1 MLDRHAFTSIA
12 ATAVGKCSLGL
23 PVVVHSG
30 GLRRQE
36 RTQSGR
42 YGEQRSDPTVDF
54 AARGPVV
61 KGNYGTLTGN
71 TRPQAEVFNGTAP
84 AATATA
90 GLSGSDDRV
99 RTADASGDVVPAGNG
114 GYQLNFENADV
125 GAVSKAILGDILK
138 SNYLVDKRVAGQ
150 ITLTSSQPVPRARL
164 VPLLESALAGLG
176 ATVVK
181 DQDLY
186 RVVPSADPGGI
197 GAVDSHGEG
206 EGFGTSVITAK
217 YMPAANL
224 AHLLEGFGSRPGS
237 VKSDPGTNLVIIQG
251 TASERRAA
259 IDAAGLVDVDWL
271 RSKSVAILPVC
282 EFLPRNGDR
291 RGQSHPRQWRGRH
304 HPRAPSNSSR

>member
-1 MLDRHAFTSIA
+1 MTDTLSPQLRRRRLINATLVCLLSSTLVGCDDKNAPNLG
-12 ATAVGKCSLGL
+12 ATASND
-23 PVVVHSG
+23 PV
-30 GLRRQE
+30 
-36 RTQSGR
+36 
-42 YGEQRSDPTVDF
+42 PAVDLS
-54 AARGPVV
+54 ARGPAVR
-61 KGNYGTLTGN
+61 GNYGNLTGN
-71 TRPQAEVFNGTAP
+71 ARAQAEVFNGTAP
-84 AATATA
+84 ATTETTGA
-90 GLSGSDDRV
+90 SGSDDRV
-99 RTADASGDVVPAGNG
+99 RTADANGDIVPAGNG
-114 GYQLNFENADV
+114 SFQLNFENADV

-206 EGFGTSVITAK
+206 EGFGTSVITSK
-217 YMPAANL
+217 YMPSANL

-259 IDAAGLVDVDWL
+259 LDAAGLVDVDWL
-271 RSKSVAILPVC
+271 RSKSVAILPV
-282 EFLPRNGDR
+282 
-291 RGQSHPRQWRGRH
+291 
-304 HPRAPSNSSR
+304 SNSSPDTVIGEVNHILDSGEGGMTQGPSSFNR